1 MADNVASTIDTY
13 RAAWSDTSAPATVL
27 TNRDCLRLLH
37 EHYPSL
43 VKHFIAEKA
52 AMYKADI
59 CRLAVLYGEGGY
71 YFDVDMVALTP
82 FSPTSLHTFVT
93 AICHNKPECIFQSFI
108 ASTPR
113 HPAAKFGLDKMF
125 DIYSGRVKMPSKNW
139 KGTYAMHL
147 AIESWRKAEP
157 KVASAAL
164 VLLKEDMFAAPS
176 PLAKLQRSTAPGG
189 GTCNRFVMNPS
200 RPTAPYF
207 LSRFMGAKFC
217 GESWACAEV

>member
-1 MADNVASTIDTY
+1 MQCACMHS
-13 RAAWSDTSAPATVL
+13 
-27 TNRDCLRLLH
+27 LLCRRS
-37 EHYPSL
+37 EGNQSRSEYGTFTPSL
-43 VKHFIAEKA
+43 VKHFMAEKA
-52 AMYKADI
+52 GMYKADI

-82 FSPTSLHTFVT
+82 FLPTSLHTFVT
-93 AICHNKPECIFQSFI
+93 AICHNTPECISQSFI

-113 HPAAKFGLDKMF
+113 HPAAKFGLDRTF

-139 KGTYAMHL
+139 KGTYAMYL